1 MSSDR
6 ILFSPEFLREGH
18 ALYDNL
24 HPSRIV
30 VGAPQNDT
38 ESVEAARR
46 FASLLVEGAD
56 SAETS
61 RVNHDGSTG
70 IPTLVVGVTEGYKKE
85 LDVNGVGYRVA
96 KEGNKLVIL
105 Q

>member
-1 MSSDR
+1 M
-6 ILFSPEFLREGH
+6 IVFSFPPNFLREGH

-61 RVNHDGSTG
+61 RVNHDAAPEFPHWWRAS
-70 IPTLVVGVTEGYKKE
+70 PS
-85 LDVNGVGYRVA
+85 
-96 KEGNKLVIL
+96 
-105 Q
+105 